1 MKMYKFIRLVLGE
14 VGWKEGEP
22 VYVRPRDIAQIGQTD
37 PRLCRDDDGKIS
49 ETRLTYI
56 CRSGV
61 DKPIFVKGTISEV
74 MEYLGIEVAK

>member
-1 MKMYKFIRLVLGE
+1 MKMYKFIRLELS
-14 VGWKEGEP
+14 EGVWTEGKP
-22 VYVRPRDIAQIGQTD
+22 VYVKDIAQIGQTD
-37 PRLCRDDDGKIS
+37 PRLCRDNDGKII

-74 MEYLGIEVAK
+74 MENLGIEVAK